1 MSSPPTAEPAGQ
13 TNKAFEILSTNSLPQ
28 FKKELNTWNENAPAC
43 LLIGQ
48 ELACWLKDNL
58 WNTKYSKKYIQ
69 EFDSFS
75 FDSFSFN
82 LVFPQKWWSSGK
94 SYWTQGR
101 RRHNQTSSCE
111 DPLWQ
116 LRFSNRTDS
125 VYKCDSVPA
134 KSVEMTGCAWT
145 AINYSASLSPDLVT
159 KNVVNRIITAEQ
171 CPYYI
176 SVCFQPARH
185 LIELIIAALKS
196 QIALWTRRL
205 FRKIVRYILFGSM
218 RSELRLDYDNN
229 LNVMQIAKKSFVYL
243 ECWLETLNAI
253 TLVLKTA
260 HVRDLERQQ
269 LCCNLSSPL

>member
-1 MSSPPTAEPAGQ
+1 M
-13 TNKAFEILSTNSLPQ
+13 N
-28 FKKELNTWNENAPAC
+28 
-43 LLIGQ
+43 
-48 ELACWLKDNL
+48 
-58 WNTKYSKKYIQ
+58 
-69 EFDSFS
+69 
-75 FDSFSFN
+75 
-82 LVFPQKWWSSGK
+82 WS
-94 SYWTQGR
+94 
-101 RRHNQTSSCE
+101 
-111 DPLWQ
+111 
-116 LRFSNRTDS
+116 S

-159 KNVVNRIITAEQ
+159 KNVVNRIITADQ